1 MARRSFRSRRRRGSS
16 EMLDISLTPLVDT
29 ALTLLVIFMI
39 TTPMIQNAIRVSL
52 PKGKAKED
60 AGSKQELVVY
70 VDKDKKLFFNGSEL
84 SNDRVIEQLKER
96 IGSDQNKM
104 VFVKADQ
111 GVPYGT
117 VLELVDRIKVVG
129 GISHVVLATQK
140 YA

>member
-1 MARRSFRSRRRRGSS
+1 
-16 EMLDISLTPLVDT
+16 MLDISLTPLVDT

-39 TTPMIQNAIRVSL
+39 ATPMIQNSIRVNL

-70 VDKDKKLFFNGSEL
+70 VDKDKKLFLNGTEL
-84 SNDRVIEQLKER
+84 ADERVIEQLKER

-117 VLELVDRIKVVG
+117 VLGLVDRIKVVG